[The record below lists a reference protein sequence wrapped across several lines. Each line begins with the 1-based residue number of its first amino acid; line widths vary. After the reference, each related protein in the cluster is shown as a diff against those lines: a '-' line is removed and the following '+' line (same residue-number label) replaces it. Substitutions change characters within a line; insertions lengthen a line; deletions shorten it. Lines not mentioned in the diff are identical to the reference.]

1 VKQKKHQKVF
11 DQKSKM
17 SFLFALRGIPGK
29 FIRLSSFKELGRI
42 LFWGILYELRIKYEY
57 TNNAGAV
64 FGI

>member
-1 VKQKKHQKVF
+1 LGEVKNTKKVF

-42 LFWGILYELRIKYEY
+42 LYWVDYIFVFQYN
-57 TNNAGAV
+57 NNAKKH
-64 FGI
+64 

>member
-1 VKQKKHQKVF
+1 VGVLGEIKNTKKVF

-42 LFWGILYELRIKYEY
+42 LLLG
-57 TNNAGAV
+57 
-64 FGI
+64 